1 MRGINEQNAERFI
14 NYSGPVPGQSLTNN
28 PDQKYAWEQAPEFVN
43 RRDAELFILEELTEK
58 DKFIAITDM
67 ISEGMPLD
75 IITRTY
81 LMSGYSRGLWDV
93 DLMMLL
99 IEPTAFILM
108 ALAEKVGLEY
118 ELYAGESEED
128 GQELPEEQEKYI
140 SKTVDIVK
148 KRIEKIGNKPHE
160 TIKSTNKELV
170 ERIEAIPEETVQEVK
185 GLLARPDTMEQPKS
199 LLEAK

>member
-1 MRGINEQNAERFI
+1 MRGINEQNAQEFI
-14 NYSGPVPGQSLTNN
+14 NYNGPVPGQSLTNN

-118 ELYAGESEED
+118 ELYAGEAEED
-128 GQELPEEQEKYI
+128 GEELPEEQEKYI

-148 KRIEKIGNKPHE
+148 KRIEKVGNKPLE

-199 LLEAK
+199 LLEAE

>member
-148 KRIEKIGNKPHE
+148 KRIEKIGNKPLE